1 MLYKGDSVDMD
12 CDNIKGTPCGPETK
26 YIETELLVLGGG
38 LPGVCA
44 AIQASEMK
52 LNGEASTD

>member
-1 MLYKGDSVDMD
+1 MNH
-12 CDNIKGTPCGPETK
+12 DNIKGTPCVPETK

-44 AIQASEMK
+44 AIQASKMK